1 MLKYYINLV
10 HFPRYFATGNA
21 CKSRFLLIFHF
32 CFQRFCTEYRKD
44 RSSGQSYAF
53 CTLLTCCSWWSA
65 TNWFLMP
72 IWTTLRS
79 MGFADPQILLTS
91 AIKCPS
97 ASMRFQLGWHPID
110 CSWITP
116 KLKFSGAH
124 LLVDNIRSRLV
135 RSALAPFTCSQFLRP
150 VTSGSTSTLTC
161 PWGPTSQP
169 SSERA
174 SRLYVRSG
182 ACGDLCHDTPCW
194 PWFVHW

>member
-91 AIKCPS
+91 ARQCPCVP
-97 ASMRFQLGWHPID
+97 MRFRLGWRPID
-110 CSWITP
+110 CSWTTRRLTMIRQWLGDRDCTAQYNCCLP
-116 KLKFSGAH
+116 ATTDCRRFCCFVFLFFS
-124 LLVDNIRSRLV
+124 
-135 RSALAPFTCSQFLRP
+135 FFL
-150 VTSGSTSTLTC
+150 S
-161 PWGPTSQP
+161 
-169 SSERA
+169 
-174 SRLYVRSG
+174 
-182 ACGDLCHDTPCW
+182 
-194 PWFVHW
+194 F